1 MIRKVA
7 LSGWGRQQWVET
19 PLVAA
24 EDLKRGSAG
33 AALSRGLGRAYGDAA
48 LPSPRQ
54 AGVVMKTTPADRILA
69 FDPVTGILRVE
80 AGISVGELTRLLL
93 DRGWFL
99 PVVPGTRFV
108 TLGGMVAADVHG
120 KNHHVAQSFGRHVRA
135 LAIRAGDGRVYECS
149 RSAHADLFLATIGG
163 MGLTGHVLE
172 VELEM
177 QRVPSAW
184 IYEES
189 ERFASLDEVFAAL
202 RAASAAWPMTVA
214 WIDTSAAGPHTG
226 RGIVAR
232 GRWAEPAEAQA
243 RRRRT
248 GGSGIGIPFD
258 LPNGLVNP
266 FTIGVLNAL
275 WYHKHGSRK
284 RQHFVAPETFFWPLD
299 MVREWNRVFGRR
311 GFIQYQCVLPS
322 EVQIFREFLALFRSW
337 RACSFVT
344 VLKDCGAEG
353 EGMLSFLKP
362 GTTIA
367 LDIPVRK
374 VEHARAMTRAFNEL
388 VLAHGGRIYLAKD
401 SFTEADHFRRMYP
414 RVDAWQ
420 AIRHRYDP
428 HAHIGSAMAD
438 RLLGDLLLR
447 PSQACMSA

>member
-1 MIRKVA
+1 MIRKVL
-7 LSGWGRQQWVET
+7 LSGWGRQLWLEA
-19 PLVAA
+19 PMVAA

-54 AGVVMKTTPADRILA
+54 AGVVMNTTRADRILA
-69 FDPVTGILRVE
+69 FDPATGILRAE
-80 AGISVGELTRLLL
+80 AGLSVGEVTRLLL

-99 PVVPGTRFV
+99 PVVPGTRHV

-120 KNHHVAQSFGRHVRA
+120 KNHHVAQSFGRHLRA
-135 LAIRAGDGRVYECS
+135 LSIRAGDGQVYECS
-149 RSAHADLFLATIGG
+149 RDAHADLFLATIGG

-172 VELEM
+172 VEVAML
-177 QRVPSAW
+177 RVPTAW

-189 ERFASLDEVFAAL
+189 ERFETLDQVFAAL
-202 RAASAAWPMTVA
+202 RAASDAWPMTVA
-214 WIDTSAAGPHTG
+214 WIDTSIGGARAG

-232 GRWAEPAEAQA
+232 GRWAEAAEAPAA
-243 RRRRT
+243 RPRT
-248 GGSGIGIPFD
+248 KGGALLRIPFD

-266 FTIGVLNAL
+266 FTIGILNTL
-275 WYHKHGSRK
+275 WYRKHGARK

-299 MVREWNRVFGRR
+299 MVHEWNRVFGRR

-322 EVQIFREFLALFRSW
+322 DVEVFREFLVLFRRW

-367 LDIPVRK
+367 VDIPVRNLRQ
-374 VEHARAMTRAFNEL
+374 ARAMTRSFNDF
-388 VLAHGGRIYLAKD
+388 VLARGGRIYLAKD

-414 RVDAWQ
+414 RLPAWQ
-420 AIRHRYDP
+420 AVRRRYDP
-428 HAHIGSAMAD
+428 HAHIGSALAD
-438 RLLGDLLLR
+438 RLFPD
-447 PSQACMSA
+447 